1 MEINKDYLNIENK
14 FYNLGGFATRFY
26 EVKKFL
32 ENEIENISENETFT
46 EETNKLDEVQYT
58 FEYIDCKEKL
68 MLPLFFK
75 ALIENVSNEN
85 MENYTNYI
93 YNAYSLNNNKLKI
106 FLKQIISISNIPVE
120 ILSKYFA
127 RLYTFNSDFYK
138 NLNKDLG
145 VNKKDKHLPYIKTLY
160 QGVKLKS
167 LPLASNN
174 ILYRG
179 AKISYEEINKIKEYI
194 KNKIK
199 DLPSSIV
206 FSKSF
211 LSFLKEKIIALRFLN
226 QFHEDKNLSKV
237 LFILEKDDNIGYNL
251 STHGDIENISCFP
264 EEKEVLF
271 FPFSSFEIKDINE
284 INIGNKKL
292 YVIKLLYLGKY
303 LKDIESDK
311 NLVINENKLP
321 DSEFKRQLSDFALIR
336 KEKIENINK
345 KILYEEYKHYE
356 KEISENIIIGEIKI
370 DNCDVYKDIQ
380 IINSFENVKRSNLYK
395 VKMNKMIFDNEKEI
409 KENIGIKHHFL

>member
-1 MEINKDYLNIENK
+1 
-14 FYNLGGFATRFY
+14 
-26 EVKKFL
+26 
-32 ENEIENISENETFT
+32 
-46 EETNKLDEVQYT
+46 
-58 FEYIDCKEKL
+58 

-75 ALIENVSNEN
+75 TLIENVSNEN
-85 MENYTNYI
+85 MENYTNSI
-93 YNAYSLNNNKLKI
+93 YNAYSLYNNKLKI

-179 AKISYEEINKIKEYI
+179 AKISYEEINKIKDFI

-211 LSFLKEKIIALRFLN
+211 Y
-226 QFHEDKNLSKV
+226 
-237 LFILEKDDNIGYNL
+237 LFQK
-251 STHGDIENISCFP
+251 
-264 EEKEVLF
+264 K
-271 FPFSSFEIKDINE
+271 
-284 INIGNKKL
+284 KKL
-292 YVIKLLYLGKY
+292 L
-303 LKDIESDK
+303 
-311 NLVINENKLP
+311 
-321 DSEFKRQLSDFALIR
+321 
-336 KEKIENINK
+336 
-345 KILYEEYKHYE
+345 
-356 KEISENIIIGEIKI
+356 
-370 DNCDVYKDIQ
+370 
-380 IINSFENVKRSNLYK
+380 
-395 VKMNKMIFDNEKEI
+395 
-409 KENIGIKHHFL
+409 